1 MKETSGKYLT
11 VNAFRREFFAVGSR
25 PRRVDVLRWIDAGA
39 LPAVEI
45 DGRLYIRDDAAE
57 AFFKSSTATVKS
69 TVDDA
74 KKTIS
79 KRRADIIEAREILAN
94 YGL

>member
-1 MKETSGKYLT
+1 MT
-11 VNAFRREFFAVGSR
+11 VNAFRRDFFAAGSR
-25 PRRVDVLRWIDAGA
+25 PRRADVVGWIDAGK

-57 AFFKSSTATVKS
+57 AFFSASTATIKA
-69 TVDDA
+69 VDDV
-74 KKTIS
+74 KTTIS
-79 KRRADIIEAREILAN
+79 KRRADIIKAREILAG

>member
-11 VNAFRREFFAVGSR
+11 VNAFRREFFAAGSR
-25 PRRVDVLRWIDAGA
+25 PRRVDVVGWIDAGK

-45 DGRLYIRDDAAE
+45 DGRLYIRDDDAE
-57 AFFKSSTATVKS
+57 AFFSASTATVKA
-69 TVDDA
+69 VDDVKA
-74 KKTIS
+74 TIS
-79 KRRADIIEAREILAN
+79 KRRADILEAREILAG

>member
-1 MKETSGKYLT
+1 MPDFKYMT
-11 VNAFRREFFAVGSR
+11 VNAFRRDFFAAGSR
-25 PRRVDVLRWIDAGA
+25 PRRADVVGWIDAGK

-57 AFFKSSTATVKS
+57 AFFSASTATVKS
-69 TVDDA
+69 TVDDVKA
-74 KKTIS
+74 TIS
-79 KRRADIIEAREILAN
+79 KRRADIIEAREILAG

>member
-39 LPAVEI
+39 LPAVMI
-45 DGRLYIRDDAAE
+45 DGAVYIKDDDAV
-57 AFFKSSTATVKS
+57 AFFRNSAAPTHAAETL
-69 TVDDA
+69 

-79 KRRADIIEAREILAN
+79 KRRADIVEAREILAG